1 MHKHVDKVNVHTK
14 TCVIQS
20 SSTSGNYEIH
30 RRTKSKILA
39 ASEYSSSRVK
49 CIWTV
54 IYNKL
59 RIVQTEEERHPWL
72 NCCTT
77 KSVCGFKLRYLAI
90 YLHTQN
96 IS

>member
-1 MHKHVDKVNVHTK
+1 MNNMHKHVDKVNVHTK

-54 IYNKL
+54 
-59 RIVQTEEERHPWL
+59 
-72 NCCTT
+72 
-77 KSVCGFKLRYLAI
+77 
-90 YLHTQN
+90 
-96 IS
+96 